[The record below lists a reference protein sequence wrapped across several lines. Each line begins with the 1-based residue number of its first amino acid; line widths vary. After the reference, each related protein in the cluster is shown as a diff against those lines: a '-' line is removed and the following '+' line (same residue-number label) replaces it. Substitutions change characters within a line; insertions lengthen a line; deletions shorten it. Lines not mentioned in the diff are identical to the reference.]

1 MPIHSF
7 WVQMLPQFQDQQ
19 FIYYF
24 LDVIT
29 VLTFLRFILEV
40 PRMFFNNKRGI
51 L

>member
-7 WVQMLPQFQDQQ
+7 WVQQLPQFMDQQ

-29 VLTFLRFILEV
+29 VLTILRALLEF
-40 PRMFFNNKRGI
+40 PRMLVNKKGI